1 MEDLAALP
9 MILIS
14 GFKPFLNEKINPSE
28 LLVEKLK
35 VISKELK
42 SADFSIETII
52 LPVEFENAFKA
63 LQKKIEQINPKFIIM
78 FGQAGGRPNICLEKI
93 ALNWNQT
100 KSADEA
106 KYIPA
111 TGRIGDGELALMS
124 TFQVDDL
131 AAFLADRG
139 LRSEI
144 SFSAGAYV
152 CNNLYF
158 KVLKNYPL
166 IQSIFVHV
174 PFLPEQGQV
183 SQPKMDFNHMLR
195 TANEILNFAK
205 SRS

>member
-1 MEDLAALP
+1 

-35 VISKELK
+35 VISQVQ
-42 SADFSIETII
+42 AVI
-52 LPVEFENAFKA
+52 LPVEFERAYQELEK
-63 LQKKIEQINPKFIIM
+63 QIELTKPKFIIM
-78 FGQAGGRPNICLEKI
+78 FGQAGGRPNVCLEKI

-100 KSADEA
+100 KSADES
-106 KYIPA
+106 KHIPA
-111 TGRIGDGELALMS
+111 TGRISDGELALMS

-131 AAFLADRG
+131 AAFLADRR
-139 LRSEI
+139 LKCEI

-158 KVLKNYPL
+158 KVLKKYPL

-174 PFLPEQGQV
+174 PFMPEQGLP
-183 SQPKMDFNHMLR
+183 SQPKMEFDLMLE
-195 TANEILNFAK
+195 TASQIINFAK